1 MTYLSI
7 EVIRKYL
14 KLLETIGKHMQNMPI
29 LLTTQAAAA
38 ACLVYTIRTF
48 CTCFPMVSSSF
59 KYLRITSM
67 DKQVLLYDY

>member
-7 EVIRKYL
+7 EVICKYL
-14 KLLETIGKHMQNMPI
+14 KLLETIGKHVQNMPI

-38 ACLVYTIRTF
+38 CLVYTIGMF

-67 DKQVLLYDY
+67 DK

>member
-14 KLLETIGKHMQNMPI
+14 KLLETIGKHVQNMPI

-38 ACLVYTIRTF
+38 EGGCRLFRLYHRHVLHVFSYG
-48 CTCFPMVSSSF
+48 F
-59 KYLRITSM
+59 KQFYVFTYH
-67 DKQVLLYDY
+67 LYG